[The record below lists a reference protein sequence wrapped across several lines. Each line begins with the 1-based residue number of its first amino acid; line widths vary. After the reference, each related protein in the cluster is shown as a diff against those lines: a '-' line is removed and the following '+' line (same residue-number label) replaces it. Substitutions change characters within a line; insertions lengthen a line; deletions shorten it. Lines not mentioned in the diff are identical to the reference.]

1 MATNFRINAKALV
14 NHVGTNFRKVTRLA
28 LKAIHQIRA
37 SIIVVPDELWG
48 LNPDAGKLD
57 ENVKQTRAAFVEWE
71 RGFNKKSM
79 EVEAWEANNARI
91 FNLLLLYYSPEF
103 RSKLKGKR
111 GWSTTEGDQ
120 NGIVLLDWIKIIS
133 HQKDGSK
140 QGVLEVVHLELN
152 LYLCMQGDR
161 SVNQYLWA
169 FKGVIEPIKAVV
181 AARAWTWQIA
191 EL

>member
-1 MATNFRINAKALV
+1 
-14 NHVGTNFRKVTRLA
+14 
-28 LKAIHQIRA
+28 
-37 SIIVVPDELWG
+37 
-48 LNPDAGKLD
+48 
-57 ENVKQTRAAFVEWE
+57 
-71 RGFNKKSM
+71 M

-120 NGIVLLDWIKIIS
+120 NGIVLLDWIRMIS

-140 QGVLEVVHLELN
+140 QGMLEVVHLELN

-161 SVNQYLWA
+161 SVNQYL
-169 FKGVIEPIKAVV
+169 
-181 AARAWTWQIA
+181 
-191 EL
+191 